1 MAHVMRVLHPMVDSV
16 YANFDTE
23 TDANAGGNHDV
34 FQAVHVPSIKGL
46 PGERQHREQES
57 RPAYAESMES
67 VLPPLWQRACD
78 GYLQWLSA
86 NKGLSANTV
95 KSYGS
100 DIRECLRVLALRG
113 IGDLESVGLIDLR
126 SWLAHEA
133 RTHASAS
140 LARKTVVVR
149 SFFAYCADRDGW
161 EADPAARLMTPKI
174 GEQLPKVLNEQEARA
189 LMDRADERAAEA
201 LRGVRVRGTDGP
213 AHADGA
219 DGATSDV
226 RGLSPRRLTL
236 KRAGAVRDCAIA
248 ELLYATGIRVGELT
262 AIDLPDVS
270 EQTRTVLVHGKGG
283 KDRVVPFGVPAQQAL
298 DSWLDEG
305 RPVLANGNSGGALFL
320 GVRGGRIDQRQ
331 VRTIVHRQAMEAGVP
346 DISPHALRHSAATHL
361 LDGGADLREVQELLG
376 HANLATTQRYTH
388 VSLEQM
394 KRRYRQA
401 FPRA

>member
-16 YANFDTE
+16 HASFDTE
-23 TDANAGGNHDV
+23 TDTDARGNHDV
-34 FQAVHVPSIKGL
+34 FQAVHVPSIKEL
-46 PGERQHREQES
+46 PGERRHREQES

-67 VLPPLWQRACD
+67 VLPPSWQRSCD

-86 NKGLSANTV
+86 SKGLSANTV

-113 IGDLESVGLIDLR
+113 IGDLESVGLMDLR

-201 LRGVRVRGTDGP
+201 LRG
-213 AHADGA
+213 
-219 DGATSDV
+219 V

-305 RPVLANGNSGGALFL
+305 RPVLANGHSGGALFL

>member
-16 YANFDTE
+16 HSSSDTE
-23 TDANAGGNHDV
+23 TDADAGGNHDV
-34 FQAVHVPSIKGL
+34 FQAVHVPSIKEL
-46 PGERQHREQES
+46 PGERRHREQES

-67 VLPPLWQRACD
+67 VLPPSWQRSCD
-78 GYLQWLSA
+78 SYLQWLSA
-86 NKGLSANTV
+86 SKGLSANTV

-201 LRGVRVRGTDGP
+201 LRGVR
-213 AHADGA
+213 
-219 DGATSDV
+219 
-226 RGLSPRRLTL
+226 GLSPQRLTL
-236 KRAGAVRDCAIA
+236 KRAEAVRDCAIA

-305 RPVLANGNSGGALFL
+305 RPVLANGHSGGALFL